1 MADTADVVV
10 VGAGAIGAA
19 TAFELARAGLKVAL
33 VEREAIA
40 SGASTHATGSFSLLG
55 ADFRNEPHLK
65 MGVASYRLARDMMA
79 ELEQL
84 SGVNTLYQRKPSMR
98 LALDEEEEGYI
109 RDRPAYQEALVPF
122 TWISGDEVRKIEPR
136 LSEQI
141 RGAAYEEESAQ
152 VDSGRFT
159 LALAT
164 AAEKLGAELVLR
176 RVTGLERSNGRVSGV
191 RFANGGIS
199 APVVVL
205 AMGPW
210 AAVASAW
217 LDFEVPIQPLWGER
231 ALLKLDQPPLPTII
245 NSPKRG
251 HMIWR
256 RDGFLSVGSTAGR
269 DFDDQHNYLAELPNG
284 GDFVVKP
291 TEAALLEIMQRAID
305 VFPAVEE
312 GQVVQQLA
320 GYRPLPPD
328 RLPLIGPVPGCEG
341 AYLATGHATKG
352 IHLAPATG
360 RIVADL
366 ITKGATDLDV
376 PLESFLPSRFLNAQA
391 SIEEGAR
398 GMTMSDD

>member
-1 MADTADVVV
+1 VTADAVV

-19 TAFELARAGLKVAL
+19 TAYELARARLKVVL

-55 ADFRNEPHLK
+55 ADFRNEAHLK
-65 MGVASYRLARDMMA
+65 MGLAGYRLARELMP
-79 ELEQL
+79 ELEAL
-84 SGVNTLYQRKPSMR
+84 SGVETLYQRKPSLR
-98 LALDEEEEGYI
+98 LALDADEEGFI

-122 TWISGDEVRKIEPR
+122 EWIDGDEVRKLEPR
-136 LSEQI
+136 LSERI
-141 RGAAYEEESAQ
+141 RGAAYEPETAQ

-176 RVTGLERSNGRVSGV
+176 RVTGLEQANGRVMGVKHASGT
-191 RFANGGIS
+191 IS

-217 LDFEVPIQPLWGER
+217 LGFEVPVQPLWGER
-231 ALLKLDQPPLPTII
+231 ALLKLDQPPLPAII
-245 NSPKRG
+245 NSPRRG

-256 RDGFLSVGSTAGR
+256 RDGLLSVGSTAGR
-269 DFDDQHNYLAELPNG
+269 DFDDKGNYLAELPES
-284 GDFVVKP
+284 GDFVVRP
-291 TEAALLEIMQRAID
+291 TEAALMEIMQRAVD

-312 GQVVQQLA
+312 ARVVQQLA
-320 GYRPLPPD
+320 GYRPLAAD
-328 RLPLIGPVPGCEG
+328 RLPLVGPVPGWEG
-341 AYLATGHATKG
+341 VYLATGHGTKG

-366 ITKGATDLDV
+366 ITRGATDLDV
-376 PLESFLPSRFLNAQA
+376 PLEPFLPSRFLETAA
-391 SIEEGAR
+391 PAEERPA
-398 GMTMSDD
+398 GMSVSED